1 MARRNNRNNKNNKQ
15 VNVNEERQQV
25 EEVTTDETSHMPEE
39 ENIGNG
45 EHLEEVNVDE
55 VNHNET
61 NVEEPTEEVS
71 TEQQEVIEEPK
82 EENTVEVVSPV
93 KETIVEKTVKV
104 TEDITPIKKEVKPE
118 SKVTPK
124 IETSRNKLNIS
135 DIQRLLK
142 DRKLSFDEKL
152 RTIAKDGISEV
163 RTIAAGLVAYQ
174 DQVGDKNGLV
184 DVKFVAGKN
193 KNLLNLIKKVLELKG
208 ENSDIKFKTMFDL
221 VNLAFIAYKKDG
233 YNIFNLHRGDLHW
246 TDRKELNT
254 FNILTVIIS
263 DLASLATR
271 KEKAIK
277 IDLNKVLTKDEVS
290 LSENA
295 INRIKAYYNV

>member
-1 MARRNNRNNKNNKQ
+1 MARRNNRNNRNNQQ
-15 VNVNEERQQV
+15 VNVNREPQV

-45 EHLEEVNVDE
+45 EHLKEVNVDE

-61 NVEEPTEEVS
+61 NVEESTEEVS
-71 TEQQEVIEEPK
+71 TEQQEVIEESK
-82 EENTVEVVSPV
+82 EENTVI
-93 KETIVEKTVKV
+93 ETPVEKPQIKEQKVQQPAVTTDRVKM
-104 TEDITPIKKEVKPE
+104 
-118 SKVTPK
+118 
-124 IETSRNKLNIS
+124 NIQ
-135 DIQRLLK
+135 DVQRLLK

-152 RTIAKDGISEV
+152 RTVAKNGISEV
-163 RTIAAGLVAYQ
+163 RTIAAGLIAYQ
-174 DQVGDKNGLV
+174 DQVSDKNGLV

-208 ENSDIKFKTMFDL
+208 ENSDTKFKTMFDL
-221 VNLAFIAYKKDG
+221 VNLAFIAYSKDG
-233 YNIFNLHRGDLHW
+233 YNILNLHRGDLHW

-271 KEKAIK
+271 KEKAAK